1 MTNADRFKA
10 IFGLHATELWAKPE
24 KEFLK
29 WLNADVPDTN
39 VGDMISRQAVIEAM
53 RKAKDKSELHRM
65 LAQLTSAQPERK
77 GKWVGYD
84 GDWLKTMCKCS
95 KCGAMIDINE
105 KYRNFFCY
113 HCGARMDGE
122 QDE

>member
-1 MTNADRFKA
+1 MSDLIDRQAALDALIFDVRADRQNRKTLMVRYAEEVLKRIKA
-10 IFGLHATELWAKPE
+10 LP
-24 KEFLK
+24 
-29 WLNADVPDTN
+29 
-39 VGDMISRQAVIEAM
+39 
-53 RKAKDKSELHRM
+53 
-65 LAQLTSAQPERK
+65 SAQPERK

-84 GDWLKTMCKCS
+84 GDLLKTMCKCS

-122 QDE
+122 QDG

>member
-1 MTNADRFKA
+1 MAPMNDDLISRAAAFDSVE
-10 IFGLHATELWAKPE
+10 I
-24 KEFLK
+24 FLK
-29 WLNADVPDTN
+29 QTDAPEVYPGLIPALARVINNVP
-39 VGDMISRQAVIEAM
+39 
-53 RKAKDKSELHRM
+53 
-65 LAQLTSAQPERK
+65 SAQPERKK

-113 HCGARMDGE
+113 HCGADMREEDA
-122 QDE
+122 